1 MPAAAPQSPKPDP
14 AIRFLPSANAAVVS
28 AHTRAIIRDLL
39 IASDC
44 PSCWITSTSRTPAD
58 QARAMYRNIV
68 ALGVPAQ
75 LALYADA
82 GDAVIDAYVLAR
94 KARLDESAILAAMTA
109 KIVAVGPSKVSLHC
123 ADPSRLNVVDIAP
136 SSIQDPRAFAAA
148 IARAKKAGRISR
160 FFTPGTHDPAFHI
173 EVPQP

>member
-1 MPAAAPQSPKPDP
+1 MPAARQGPPPDP
-14 AIRFLPSANAAVVS
+14 TIRFLPSAKAAVVS

-44 PSCWITSTSRTPAD
+44 RSCWITSTSRTPAD
-58 QARAMYRNIV
+58 QARAMYRSIV
-68 ALGVPAQ
+68 ALGVPSQ

-82 GDAVIDAYVLAR
+82 GDAVIRAYVASR
-94 KARLDESAILAAMTA
+94 KAGLDEAAILAAMTA
-109 KIVAVGPSKVSLHC
+109 KIVAVGPSNVSLHC

-148 IARAKKAGRISR
+148 IASETRTGRLSR
-160 FFTPGTHDPAFHI
+160 FFAPGSHDPAFHI